1 MATDPNS
8 PEVLIAVPSD
18 VEAAAIVTA
27 LSERGVHAS
36 TTGGFTAGFRAEAPG
51 QVSVIVRRSDLE
63 QAKRAL
69 VQIKNEISKIDWSSV
84 DVGPSEDC
92 E

>member
-1 MATDPNS
+1 MTTDPES
-8 PEVLIAVPSD
+8 PEVLMRVPSE

-27 LSERGVHAS
+27 LASRGIEAL

-51 QVSVIVRRSDLE
+51 QVSVMVHQDDLAPAR
-63 QAKRAL
+63 QA
-69 VQIKNEISKIDWSSV
+69 ITEIQQEAHDIDWSQV
-84 DVGPSEDC
+84 DVGKDED